1 MLIDYHMH
9 FEYGSYDEE
18 WVKGF
23 FESAKKNKVEEI
35 GISEH
40 SHGFIEFKE
49 LYYKELDLRKDTLVG
64 DFQEKWLAK
73 NKFKC
78 SINEYESFIN
88 RLKEK
93 NYPVKFAMEVC
104 NFQNQDEVKKIL
116 EKYNFDFIIAS
127 VHFIDGW
134 GFDASLIKE
143 NFNKYNLLEL
153 YEKYTREIEK
163 IASTGLY
170 DILGHPFNIRV
181 FKNIPNENIDHL
193 LERSVIALK
202 KANMAIDINTGSKY
216 RYPIGEISPF
226 NRFMYFAKKF
236 DLDIVLSSD
245 AHKPE
250 DCGKYISEAAEYAKS
265 FGFEYLSIFNKR
277 KKEKILLK

>member
-40 SHGFIEFKE
+40 SHGFTEFKE
-49 LYYKELDLRKDTLVG
+49 LYYKELDLRPNTLVG

-78 SINEYESFIN
+78 SINDYENFIN
-88 RLKEK
+88 TLKAK
-93 NYPVKFAMEVC
+93 SYPVKFAIEVC
-104 NFQNQDEVKKIL
+104 NFQDQESVEEILKKH
-116 EKYNFDFIIAS
+116 NFDYIIAS

-143 NFNKYNLLEL
+143 NFSNYNLMDL
-153 YEKYTREIEK
+153 YEKYTIEIEK
-163 IASTGLY
+163 LANTKLY

-181 FKNIPNENIDHL
+181 FGNIPSENIDHL
-193 LERSVIALK
+193 LERAVIALK
-202 KANMAIDINTGSKY
+202 NSNMAIDINTGSKY
-216 RYPIGEISPF
+216 RYPIREISPF
-226 NRFMYFAKKF
+226 NRFMYFAQKY

-250 DCGKYISEAAEYAKS
+250 DCGKYIEEASEYAKS
-265 FGFEYLSIFNKR
+265 FGFEYLTVFNQR
-277 KKEKILLK
+277 QREKILLK